1 MGPQGPI
8 FLGAYTR
15 VELALQ
21 LGQAIRMS
29 PFDVAAPISTSS
41 GGTGWHAQLD
51 LEFASDGAA
60 TRLCARR
67 HRGPLQVQ
75 RPFYPEADGTCHV
88 YILHPPGG
96 VVGGDRLDVNVT
108 LARNARVLITTPA
121 AGKIYRSERPIAHLA
136 QRLHVAPGAVL
147 EWLPQETIYFSGAQA
162 HSHTRVDLA
171 ADAGFIGWEIA
182 CLGRPAA
189 QEQFAA
195 GAVRAGLGL
204 WRDGV
209 PLYIERAHFHGGDSA
224 LMARWALDGCSVT
237 GTLLAI
243 ARDAEL
249 VRALRTEL
257 ATFPAPDRFA
267 VTQADDVLV
276 VRYLGHSAQTAR
288 QGFARAWCAIR
299 AQRYGRAAHL
309 PRVWA

>member
-1 MGPQGPI
+1 
-8 FLGAYTR
+8 
-15 VELALQ
+15 
-21 LGQAIRMS
+21 MS
-29 PFDVAAPISTSS
+29 TFDVAGPIPTLPDAI
-41 GGTGWHAQLD
+41 GWHARLD
-51 LEFASDGAA
+51 LEFARDGAI

-108 LARNARVLITTPA
+108 LAGHARALITTPA
-121 AGKIYRSERPIAHLA
+121 AGKIYRSQQHTAHIAQQL
-136 QRLHVAPGAVL
+136 RVAAGAIL
-147 EWLPQETIYFSGAQA
+147 EWLPQETIYFSGAHA
-162 HSHTRVDLA
+162 RTHTRVELA

-189 QEQFAA
+189 QEQFVG
-195 GAVRAGLGL
+195 GAVRAGLEL

-209 PLYIERAHFHGGDSA
+209 PLYIERAHFRGGDTA
-224 LMARWALDGCSVT
+224 LTARWAMDGCSVT
-237 GTLLAI
+237 GTLLAL

-257 ATFPAPDRFA
+257 ASFAMPDRFA
-267 VTQADDVLV
+267 VTQADEVLV

-299 AQRYGRAAHL
+299 AQRYARAAHL
-309 PRVWA
+309 PRIWA